1 MQHVNH
7 FSAWTSL
14 LGLCCYS
21 ITRNRNRKLEIS
33 TAPTKA
39 NSREPAYSQALV
51 QNKIDRQRV
60 RQALVHTKFQI
71 QSRLFLLRFFR
82 ISNSVVLKLES
93 EEHAVTKKVPFALQM
108 FRLQCE

>member
-60 RQALVHTKFQI
+60 RQA
-71 QSRLFLLRFFR
+71 
-82 ISNSVVLKLES
+82 ISNPIQAVSV
-93 EEHAVTKKVPFALQM
+93 ALFQD
-108 FRLQCE
+108 F